1 MNEFI
6 IHPSELSSEI
16 KGSSMRIY
24 VCPVSGGAFPIQLG
38 LLSECGLIGNRPDI
52 VMGSSGGN
60 VASYIGLAANWQA
73 DAIPSMALKINSS
86 MFVQSWWPTGLRFL
100 PSWWIGYWKGS
111 VYASGT
117 GSLDLFKTS
126 FTDTSIINTEVWT
139 GTMNRETGKG
149 QLFCNRSEKD
159 SQIKRKE
166 DDLLSSFR
174 MRDCMPLT
182 YLDGN
187 IGSIASITMAS
198 AAIPVLVPEQQ
209 VLGARYV
216 DGGTLFSSPLTALQ
230 DRILDLAFDEQ
241 PSGAGSRFSR
251 EKIDP
256 EAGVE
261 AQPSG
266 AGSQFSREKID
277 PEAGVEAQP
286 SGATGLHIDYFSS
299 FDMQATSSSTC
310 RSLYDNGAITI
321 GEMVKSLCVQDRL
334 VALELLRDGKG
345 SSIHFASLEGSA
357 NNLRIIENVRKSLG
371 PTARTVLELCPVKND
386 SIDLLNF
393 QATDITRLIEDARKN
408 YQLRFWWCGSLDDS
422 IRNLIP
428 TAKTVK

>member
-6 IHPSELSSEI
+6 IHPSELYSPI
-16 KGSSMRIY
+16 KEFIMRIY

-38 LLSECGLIGNRPDI
+38 LLAECGVVGNRPDI
-52 VMGSSGGN
+52 ILGSSGGN
-60 VASYIGLAANWQA
+60 VASYIGLAANWKA
-73 DAIPSMALKINSS
+73 DAIPSMATKINSS
-86 MFVQSWWPTGLRFL
+86 MFVQSWWPKGLRFL
-100 PSWWIGYWKGS
+100 PSWWIGVWMGS
-111 VYASGT
+111 VYASGS
-117 GSLDLFKTS
+117 GSLDLFKTA
-126 FTDTSIINTEVWT
+126 FAEANITGTEVWT

-149 QLFCNRSEKD
+149 QLFCNRSEAE

-187 IGSIASITMAS
+187 LESIASITMAS

-230 DRILDLAFDEQ
+230 DRILDLAF
-241 PSGAGSRFSR
+241 SGSRFHNH
-251 EKIDP
+251 EIDP
-256 EAGVE
+256 EAGDKT
-261 AQPSG
+261 QPSG
-266 AGSQFSREKID
+266 ACESS
-277 PEAGVEAQP
+277 
-286 SGATGLHIDYFSS
+286 TGLHIDYFSS
-299 FDMQATSSSTC
+299 FDMQATSTSSG

-334 VALELLRDGKG
+334 VALELLRDGRG
-345 SSIHFASLEGSA
+345 SPIHFVALEGSEDS
-357 NNLRIIENVRKSLG
+357 LRIIESVRRNLG
-371 PTARTVLELCPVKND
+371 STARTVLELCPVKND

-393 QATDITRLIEDARKN
+393 QASDITRLIEGARKH
-408 YQLRFWWCGSLDDS
+408 YQLRFWWCGRLDDT
-422 IRNLIP
+422 IRNLLP